1 MDSRNKTER
10 KLSTVDHG
18 VDIIGDEWDEEE
30 DESEMSSMEYE
41 KKFDPAHPYC
51 TNWPVS
57 RKSKNIHSKREV

>member
-1 MDSRNKTER
+1 MDSKNS
-10 KLSTVDHG
+10 LSQVDHG

-30 DESEMSSMEYE
+30 DESEMSSMKYE

-57 RKSKNIHSKREV
+57 RKSKNIQKLER

>member
-18 VDIIGDEWDEEE
+18 IDIIGDEWDEEE

-41 KKFDPAHPYC
+41 KKFDPTHPYC

-57 RKSKNIHSKREV
+57 KKNKNIHSKREA

>member
-57 RKSKNIHSKREV
+57 KNKNIHSKREA

>member
-18 VDIIGDEWDEEE
+18 IDIIGDEWDEEE

-57 RKSKNIHSKREV
+57 KKNKNIHSKREA